1 MHRRHHPPAVTPFF
15 TISMASFQRTRR
27 PGHQRG
33 RQRSRMWFWLAA
45 VAVAVFI
52 ASCSPSKSGES
63 AYGDLTL
70 SMYTGADRVGG
81 EELALSSLEGQ
92 PVLLNFW
99 AGLCPPCRAEMPD
112 LQQFHEDFQ
121 DEALLVGVDVG
132 QFTMLGGEPE
142 ARALLDDLGI
152 TYPTGSTPDRRIMQ
166 AFMVTTMPTTVFVNS
181 DGTVFRKWS
190 GVLDHETL
198 VKITNEMLAQ

>member
-1 MHRRHHPPAVTPFF
+1 MHRRHHPPSVPPFF
-15 TISMASFQRTRR
+15 TISMASFQRS
-27 PGHQRG
+27 
-33 RQRSRMWFWLAA
+33 RQRSRMWLWLAA

-52 ASCSPSKSGES
+52 ASCSPYATGGS
-63 AYGDLTL
+63 AYGDLSL

-81 EELALSSLEGQ
+81 EELALSTLEGQ

-112 LQQFHEDFQ
+112 LQRFHEDLG

-142 ARALLDDLGI
+142 ARELLDNLNI

-166 AFMVTTMPTTVFVNS
+166 TFMVTTMPTTVFVNP

-198 VKITNEMLAQ
+198 VEITNEMLAQ

>member
-1 MHRRHHPPAVTPFF
+1 MRRHPNLSAALPSFV
-15 TISMASFQRTRR
+15 ISTASFQR
-27 PGHQRG
+27 
-33 RQRSRMWFWLAA
+33 SRMLFWTAA
-45 VAVAVFI
+45 VAVALFI
-52 ASCSPSKSGES
+52 ASCSGSAAGES

-70 SMYTGADRVGG
+70 SMYTGAERVGG

-92 PVLLNFW
+92 PVVLNFW

-112 LQQFHEDFQ
+112 LQRFHEELG
-121 DEALLVGVDVG
+121 DEALLLGVDVG

-142 ARALLDDLGI
+142 ARELLDNLDI

-166 AFMVTTMPTTVFVNS
+166 TFMVTTMPTTVFVNP

-198 VKITNEMLAQ
+198 VEITNQMLAQ

>member
-1 MHRRHHPPAVTPFF
+1 MRRHPNLSAALLSFA
-15 TISMASFQRTRR
+15 ISTASFQR
-27 PGHQRG
+27 
-33 RQRSRMWFWLAA
+33 SRMLFWTAA
-45 VAVAVFI
+45 VAVALFI
-52 ASCSPSKSGES
+52 ASCSGSAAGES

-70 SMYTGADRVGG
+70 SMYTGAERVGG

-92 PVLLNFW
+92 PVVLNFW

-112 LQQFHEDFQ
+112 LQRFHEELG
-121 DEALLVGVDVG
+121 DEALLLGVDVG

-142 ARALLDDLGI
+142 ARELLDNLNI

-166 AFMVTTMPTTVFVNS
+166 TFMVTTMPTTVFVNP

-198 VKITNEMLAQ
+198 LEITNEMLDQ

>member
-1 MHRRHHPPAVTPFF
+1 MHRRNPSPVVTSFF
-15 TISMASFQRTRR
+15 TISTASFQRSR
-27 PGHQRG
+27 QLG
-33 RQRSRMWFWLAA
+33 RQHSLIWFWLAA
-45 VAVAVFI
+45 VAVAVVI
-52 ASCSPSKSGES
+52 ASCSPSATSGS
-63 AYGDLTL
+63 AYGDLSL

-81 EELALSSLEGQ
+81 EELSLSTLEGQ
-92 PVLLNFW
+92 PVVLNFW

-112 LQQFHEDFQ
+112 LQRFHEDLG

-142 ARALLDDLGI
+142 ARELLDSLNI

-166 AFMVTTMPTTVFVNS
+166 TFMVTTMPTTVFVNP

-190 GVLDHETL
+190 GVLNHETL
-198 VKITNEMLAQ
+198 VEITNEMLAQ

>member
-1 MHRRHHPPAVTPFF
+1 MRRRNPSPAVPSF
-15 TISMASFQRTRR
+15 IGIPMASFQRRR
-27 PGHQRG
+27 ILFCIAG
-33 RQRSRMWFWLAA
+33 L
-45 VAVAVFI
+45 AVAVFL
-52 ASCSPSKSGES
+52 ASCSPSATGGS
-63 AYGDLTL
+63 AYGDLSL

-81 EELALSSLEGQ
+81 EELALSTLEGQ
-92 PVLLNFW
+92 PVVLNFW

-112 LQQFHEDFQ
+112 LQRFHEDLG

-142 ARALLDDLGI
+142 ARELLDNLNI

-166 AFMVTTMPTTVFVNS
+166 TFMVTTMPTTVFVNP

-190 GVLDHETL
+190 GVLNHETL
-198 VKITNEMLAQ
+198 VDITNQMLAQ